1 MTLDV
6 TPEDSA
12 KIKLH
17 CTIIIAG
24 EDVIGGVHDMV
35 ESGIISSPPPD
46 WVMVELWVNFVIL
59 SIFLGEEPT
68 DRRDEQ
74 VQIEGP
80 DQRQQG

>member
-17 CTIIIAG
+17 CTITIAG
-24 EDVIGGVHDMV
+24 EDVIGGVQDML
-35 ESGIISSPPPD
+35 ETGIISSPPPD
-46 WVMVELWVNFVIL
+46 WVGVPLWEKLFYL
-59 SIFLGEEPT
+59 IFLGSEPS
-68 DRRDEQ
+68 DRRNKQ
-74 VQIEGP
+74 VQVEGP